1 VYCTLARTGYDARYQ
16 GIVTIEYSLHPLYGR
31 QFDVVRRFRR
41 VGLITFEI
49 LLDETRTRV
58 PEWMTRREVCAQLRC
73 GVDPVCCLSALRQV
87 QELLDQHDL

>member
-1 VYCTLARTGYDARYQ
+1 MCPPESPGSTARSQ

-49 LLDETRTRV
+49 LLDETRARV

-73 GVDPVCCLSALRQV
+73 GVDPVCCLSTLRQI
-87 QELLDQHDL
+87 QELFDQHDL